1 MVNDP
6 ISDLLIQI
14 KNGYRA
20 GLKQISLP
28 WSRTKEAVTQVLVTE
43 KFLTAATKIE
53 QQLQIDLKYT
63 GQTPAVADLR
73 RISKPGRR
81 IYSSIKHLPRVWGGL
96 GMSILSTPKGVV
108 SDRQAKKL
116 NVGGEVLA
124 QVW

>member
-20 GLKQISLP
+20 GLTQISLP
-28 WSRTKEAVTQVLVTE
+28 WSRTKEAVAQVLVAE
-43 KFLTAATKIE
+43 KFLTAASKVE
-53 QQLQIDLKYT
+53 QQLQISLKYT
-63 GQTPAVADLR
+63 GKTPAIADLR

-81 IYSSIKHLPRVWGGL
+81 IYSPIKRLPRVWGGL
-96 GMSILSTPKGVV
+96 GMSILSTPLGVV

-116 NVGGEVLA
+116 NVCGEVLA